1 MSALFFKTKKAR
13 ITIATVR
20 TAVAPTGLTA
30 KI

>member
-1 MSALFFKTKKAR
+1 MSALFLRQKKAR

-20 TAVAPTGLTA
+20 TAVAAADLMP